1 MGDITPAIVMAII
14 FAGIIGVVKIVSD
27 NKLRHK
33 LIDKGLL
40 NEKAQ
45 FLFPDKKACCGPAY
59 LKWGMI
65 LIAIGLAFLLPRVFR
80 YGSDEM
86 VFAGLFLFVGIALL
100 IFYMLGPKMD
110 EIQRKK

>member
-1 MGDITPAIVMAII
+1 MGDLTPGIVLGILFLGITAIV
-14 FAGIIGVVKIVSD
+14 KILSD

-45 FLFPDKKACCGPAY
+45 FLFPEKKACCGTAN

-65 LIAIGLAFLLPRVFR
+65 LVAIGLAFLLPHVFAN
-80 YGSDEM
+80 GSEELIL
-86 VFAGLFLFVGIALL
+86 AGLFLFVGIALL
-100 IFYMLGPKMD
+100 IFYMLGSKKD
-110 EIQRKK
+110 EAQRKK